1 MMREREA
8 FGKKRSNKI
17 GSRIGNDNSASN
29 KQSKTDAGSKG
40 GSIVVII
47 DGSVAFQG
55 ESKPAAWAFVAA
67 AGRGEIYRL
76 CKIPWEIPSEVN

>member
-1 MMREREA
+1 MMRKE
-8 FGKKRSNKI
+8 KRSERLAR
-17 GSRIGNDNSASN
+17 SVRPAGNSKMEASGE
-29 KQSKTDAGSKG
+29 SKEVKRG

-76 CKIPWEIPSEVN
+76 CKSHWPIE

>member
-1 MMREREA
+1 MMRERKA
-8 FGKKRSNKI
+8 FGKKRKGSGNKI
-17 GSRIGNDNSASN
+17 GSSASS
-29 KQSKTDAGSKG
+29 KQSKTDAGSKRV

-47 DGSVAFQG
+47 DGSVAFTG

-76 CKIPWEIPSEVN
+76 CKIPWEIPSEID